1 MAKCMYCSEKHDRK
15 GKYCSDVCKQR
26 DYRRRTV
33 TPTVTESNRN
43 ITVEAKSVTVDLT
56 VTNPCKYCGKQ
67 LDYAILEC
75 CYKCATSRPDQPVSP
90 ANAAGHI
97 LSSRP
102 ALEFTGKMTVMER
115 LFYLPGQTNFI
126 NLHGRACYG
135 VY

>member
-33 TPTVTESNRN
+33 TPTVT
-43 ITVEAKSVTVDLT
+43 VEPESVTVDPT

-67 LDYAILEC
+67 LEFAILEC
-75 CYKCATSRPDQPVSP
+75 CYKCAINRPASSVSP
-90 ANAAGHI
+90 ARDGHT

-115 LFYLPGQTNFI
+115 LFYRPGQRNFVS
-126 NLHGRACYG
+126 LPGRACYG
-135 VY
+135 VH